1 MTFLYGLKSLPLEIM
16 NNSCEERS
24 AESSTGFYQM
34 NILSESTE
42 LLNIEKQETVVKN
55 VQINCC
61 ANLQCWKANNN
72 SNNTVT
78 EENRTLCIDKLKGI
92 HAVFKIIAVLIGII
106 ITLSPFIPQI
116 VAGIKTTKTATEF
129 SEVTTTTITEISTT
143 TTTST
148 AELSIAATM
157 SKYSTETTQTTKL
170 RQIERVPVILYLF
183 IFNFFSEWSFYSR
196 HNESC

>member
-16 NNSCEERS
+16 NNSCEERR

-42 LLNIEKQETVVKN
+42 LLNIEKQETRIVKN

-78 EENRTLCIDKLKGI
+78 EEDRTRTSCIDKLKGI

-116 VAGIKTTKTATEF
+116 VARIKTTKTATEF
-129 SEVTTTTITEISTT
+129 SEVTTTTITEVSTT
-143 TTTST
+143 LTTTST
-148 AELSIAATM
+148 TELSIEATM
-157 SKYSTETTQTTKL
+157 SKYSTETTETTKL
-170 RQIERVPVILYLF
+170 RQIERLPVIFYLL
-183 IFNFFSEWSFYSR
+183 IFNFF
-196 HNESC
+196 